1 MALDFD
7 LKLKVTLLAL
17 GFTTQ
22 KELHRHFLEIAP
34 TSGLE
39 QDNLYKWMQGRSTP
53 RSSRVYEH
61 WAAMLRLD
69 VPLSHLVN
77 CSIDEF
83 VEALSGP
90 YGLDPAVVATVIGRP
105 VRPSAASQ
113 SATSDP
119 AEAWRSHLPGTFACY
134 SHAFSPIFR
143 GKIMRGALTIA
154 ALDPAAP
161 LGVSYIETTPFTEL
175 THRGAL
181 SWNNRLIGLEL
192 RDQQKGSHVH
202 MTLHCPSAPASTLTG
217 LMVGPS
223 FHDATPQPTVTRV
236 LAIRVPTFDL
246 AALGGP
252 DCVFDPRDH
261 SIAAE
266 LVLMGLAIVDPKALN
281 RLFADFF
288 AGGERGGFDQI
299 SVDESG
305 RLNFALDRQLAGAAA
320 RRDAGGEDPA
330 RGSAILPFPQR

>member
-1 MALDFD
+1 MVREFD

-34 TSGLE
+34 TLGLE

-53 RSSRVYEH
+53 RSSQVYEH

-69 VPLSHLVN
+69 APLSQLKN

-90 YGLDPAVVATVIGRP
+90 YDLDPAVVATVIGRP

-113 SATSDP
+113 GAANDP
-119 AEAWRSHLPGTFACY
+119 AEAWRNHLPGTFACY

-154 ALDPAAP
+154 APDPAAA
-161 LGVSYIETTPFTEL
+161 LEVSYIETTPFTQL

-192 RDQQKGSHVH
+192 RDQQKGSHLH

-266 LVLMGLAIVDPKALN
+266 LVLMGLGVVDPKALN

-288 AGGERGGFDQI
+288 AGGERSGFDQI
-299 SVDESG
+299 SVDESA
-305 RLNFALDRQLAGAAA
+305 RVNFALDLQLAGVAA
-320 RRDAGGEDPA
+320 RRDAASEGVV
-330 RGSAILPFPQR
+330 LPFQHK